1 MFVRQFVLGEAAVIL
16 TVVVDIAV
24 VEKRKLVVE
33 VNVFPVLQSV
43 MAKNA
48 AMMVVADR
56 VVLVTQ
62 KQESLV
68 LIIFAKLAHQ
78 KPVTEKFAVMMVA
91 VEPVLA
97 EKRKFVALIHNVMIV
112 IQ

>member
-1 MFVRQFVLGEAAVIL
+1 MCQFVLGEAAVIL
-16 TVVVDIAV
+16 MAAADIAV

-62 KQESLV
+62 KQESLA
-68 LIIFAKLAHQ
+68 LIFLVKNVFP
-78 KPVTEKFAVMMVA
+78 KPVMA
-91 VEPVLA
+91 
-97 EKRKFVALIHNVMIV
+97 
-112 IQ
+112 